1 MCHIYIIDG
10 RSIRH
15 TGNTNNVRIQY
26 PNISTHL
33 DVCMAT
39 IQPQNERFFT
49 HRHAPWYK
57 CISSIYLGKALPI
70 CMHVQYSYMHHIY
83 RVGKVKAYKFLI
95 KNEV

>member
-10 RSIRH
+10 GSIRH

-39 IQPQNERFFT
+39 IQSQNERFLLT
-49 HRHAPWYK
+49 GMHHGTNVYQAYIWEKYYLSACMYSVAICTIYIELVK
-57 CISSIYLGKALPI
+57 LKLISS
-70 CMHVQYSYMHHIY
+70 
-83 RVGKVKAYKFLI
+83 
-95 KNEV
+95 